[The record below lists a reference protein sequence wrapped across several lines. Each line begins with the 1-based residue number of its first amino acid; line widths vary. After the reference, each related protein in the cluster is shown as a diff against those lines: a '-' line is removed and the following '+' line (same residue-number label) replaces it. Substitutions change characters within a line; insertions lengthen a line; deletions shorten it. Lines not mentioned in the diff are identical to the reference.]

1 MTPQLSGYQD
11 GSDSFGIT
19 AAAAYPHENGGGKFE
34 KVFMIVHG
42 RLFSLA
48 VLRSCSLFSCHPCSL
63 APSLK

>member
-42 RLFSLA
+42 RLF
-48 VLRSCSLFSCHPCSL
+48 V
-63 APSLK
+63 